1 MIDGAVSL
9 VLKVIVVADFDLS
22 SSNSWVRS
30 FLLLPRERFTRIR
43 IRVVAWRELLG
54 WVMGLAVI
62 RSDDTT

>member
-30 FLLLPRERFTRIR
+30 FLLLPRELFTRIR
-43 IRVVAWRELLG
+43 IRGVAWME
-54 WVMGLAVI
+54 
-62 RSDDTT
+62 

>member
-30 FLLLPRERFTRIR
+30 FLLLPRERFTRIM
-43 IRVVAWRELLG
+43 IRGVVWRE
-54 WVMGLAVI
+54 
-62 RSDDTT
+62 